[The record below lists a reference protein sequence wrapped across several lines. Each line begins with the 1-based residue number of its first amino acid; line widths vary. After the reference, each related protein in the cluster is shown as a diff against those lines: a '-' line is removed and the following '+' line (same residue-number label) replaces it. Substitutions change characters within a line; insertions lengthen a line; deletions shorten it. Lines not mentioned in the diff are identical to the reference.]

1 MIREEAGARG
11 EFKPSF
17 VDTALVDI
25 ISRSARDFDKKICYR
40 IAKQRKSPHD
50 IGFLV
55 ISWTG
60 D

>member
-1 MIREEAGARG
+1 MIREEAEARG
-11 EFKPSF
+11 KSKPPF

-40 IAKQRKSPHD
+40 IAKQRRSPD
-50 IGFLV
+50 DNGFLV